1 MDIHSGLTAVF
12 EQHGS
17 DYVAYIEEIP
27 GVNTQGATMEEAR
40 ANLIDALEMVLEVR
54 REMAKEEQAG
64 KIITKE
70 EIKMVA

>member
-12 EQHGS
+12 EQHGN
-17 DYVAYIEEIP
+17 DYIAYIEEIP

-40 ANLIDALEMVLEVR
+40 ANLLEALELTIEVR
-54 REMAKEEQAG
+54 REIAVEEQIG
-64 KIITKE
+64 KTITKE

>member
-12 EQHGS
+12 EQHGN
-17 DYVAYIEEIP
+17 DYIAYIEEMP

-40 ANLIDALEMVLEVR
+40 TNLLDALELTIEVR
-54 REMAKEEQAG
+54 REIALEEQVG
-64 KIITKE
+64 KSITKE